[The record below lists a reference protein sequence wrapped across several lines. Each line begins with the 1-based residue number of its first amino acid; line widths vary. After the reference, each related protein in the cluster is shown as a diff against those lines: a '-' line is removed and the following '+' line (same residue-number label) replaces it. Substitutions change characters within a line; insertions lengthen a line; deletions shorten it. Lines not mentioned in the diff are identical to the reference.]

1 MEVVLWWSNTFQ
13 VYARFVPNTAALK
26 KKQTKTYILIR
37 LNQIFYT
44 LIKINGHQSAIISF
58 TYFFL
63 FIYSLFLSILYC
75 LHLFYVLHV
84 IDFFKVVI

>member
-13 VYARFVPNTAALK
+13 VYGRFVPNTAALK

-58 TYFFL
+58 TYFFYS
-63 FIYSLFLSILYC
+63 FIHY
-75 LHLFYVLHV
+75 FYPFCIAYIYFMCYML
-84 IDFFKVVI
+84 